1 MTFRYMGSKKWLR
14 EHVEAMLPENLEMLV
29 SPFFGSGQIEYHVA
43 RRRPHVTVQGS
54 DIFKPVVD
62 FHRLLPVQSLLA
74 FAGQH
79 LEKEAVKQMVLDIAA
94 TDDLT
99 SAVSAFV
106 ILHYSFNGKFGTY
119 VRKKPISVKTVN
131 QISKLRLPNV
141 TVAQRDCFEV
151 LSSLPKDR
159 RICVY
164 LDPPYV
170 IEYQHDRYYRGL
182 KQGDIWAFQKQLA
195 SAIKD
200 ANVPFILSINDSPEI
215 RELYAG
221 YSIQQLRNPKTRS
234 KTKYELLIHNLS

>member
-1 MTFRYMGSKKWLR
+1 MTIRYIGSKKWLR
-14 EHVEAMLPENLEMLV
+14 EHVDAMLPENLEMLI
-29 SPFFGSGQIEYHVA
+29 SPFFGSGQIEYHLA

-106 ILHYSFNGKFGTY
+106 VLHYSFNGKFGTY

-131 QISKLRLPNV
+131 QISKLSLPNV

-170 IEYQHDRYYRGL
+170 IEYQHDRYYRGE
-182 KQGDIWAFQKQLA
+182 KQGDIWTFQEKLA
-195 SAIKD
+195 EAIKD
-200 ANVPFILSINDSPEI
+200 ASVPFILSINDSPEI
-215 RELYAG
+215 RKLYAG

>member
-1 MTFRYMGSKKWLR
+1 MTIRYIGSKKWLR
-14 EHVEAMLPENLEMLV
+14 EHVDAMLPENLEMLI

-106 ILHYSFNGKFGTY
+106 VLHYSFNGKFGTY

-131 QISKLRLPNV
+131 QISKLSLPNV

-170 IEYQHDRYYRGL
+170 IEYQHDRYYRGE
-182 KQGDIWAFQKQLA
+182 KQGDIWTFQEKLA
-195 SAIKD
+195 EAIKD
-200 ANVPFILSINDSPEI
+200 ASVPFILSINDSPEI
-215 RELYAG
+215 RKLYAG